1 MTLSR
6 QMSKDWSFSFSP
18 RTSQRGQSQDCS
30 LGITDNGEMSLSLM
44 MMIEI
49 ESESA
54 ITAGVI
60 SGFVQIDEDFGVA
73 QSTTATI
80 ARNYASL
87 ARDRRN
93 LSDEING
100 VHLYGEFAGI
110 HESRILVIF
119 GIPSGGRVRVHGQS
133 LVLREVLHAF
143 IVGND
148 AVFLAH
154 FLVQCLSHGLFLGG
168 FFL

>member
-1 MTLSR
+1 
-6 QMSKDWSFSFSP
+6 
-18 RTSQRGQSQDCS
+18 
-30 LGITDNGEMSLSLM
+30 M

-73 QSTTATI
+73 ESTAATI

-100 VHLYGEFAGI
+100 VPVRNEWDQE
-110 HESRILVIF
+110 HEIRILSIC
-119 GIPSGGRVRVHGQS
+119 
-133 LVLREVLHAF
+133 
-143 IVGND
+143 
-148 AVFLAH
+148 
-154 FLVQCLSHGLFLGG
+154 QCLLVCLSVYLSVCQFV
-168 FFL
+168 